1 MLTRLPAQA
10 LSTCLVVVATG
21 IGLAQQ
27 PAAPRSV
34 SPTLPL
40 PANRPIPPQGP
51 GSPFA
56 AALPLPFPAA
66 EVVFPGRIPDD
77 YPIAVEAQARG
88 PNVPAGRVESFQFTE
103 SKVFPD
109 TTRDVWV
116 YLPAQYT
123 ADKPAALMVF
133 QDGHAY
139 VSTNGRMRVPIVFDN
154 LIARGEMPVTIG
166 VFINPGHRGA
176 DGPPAGGWGNRNNR
190 SLEYD
195 GLGADYARFLA
206 EELLPAISARYNVK
220 LSDDPAQR
228 AIAGMSSGGIC
239 AFTVAWERPDLFGK
253 VLSHIGSFV
262 NIRGGHVYPALV
274 RKTERKPIRIFLQDG
289 SNDLNNLHGDWPLSN
304 QQLAGSL
311 AFAGYDHR
319 FVFGDGAHNDRHGAA
334 ILPDSLR
341 WLWRPVTAPP
351 SPGTYSGARDD
362 ALNKVLLGGG
372 KPGDWELVSGGHGFT
387 DGACSDAS
395 GTLYFS
401 DLPRAE
407 VWRVPVV
414 GKPERW
420 IENGPRLS
428 GLKFGPDGRIYAA
441 SQGGPGDLKQRIVV
455 INPATKEIETV
466 ASNVKPNDLVVTR
479 DGHIYFTDTAAGQVV
494 TVPITARNLSGPR
507 PIAGGINTPNGI
519 ALSADEQFLAVSEYQ
534 GSHVWSFRLAES
546 GTPLQPH
553 FTGAEATPRI
563 RQLVGGERLSA
574 LTLPADRKVSGGDGS
589 TTDTDGRVYVT
600 SHAGI
605 QMFDQL
611 GRLAGIISKPGTNS
625 PVSCVFSGPGRT
637 YLHVCDGA
645 GVWRRPTLVRGK

>member
-10 LSTCLVVVATG
+10 LSTCLAAVATG
-21 IGLAQQ
+21 ICLAQQ

-40 PANRPIPPQGP
+40 PANRPIPSQGP
-51 GSPFA
+51 GSPIG
-56 AALPLPFPAA
+56 AALPLPPPAA

-77 YPIAVEAQARG
+77 YPIAPEAESRR
-88 PNVPAGRVESFQFTE
+88 PNVPAGRVETFQFAE

-116 YLPAQYT
+116 YIPSQYT
-123 ADKPAALMVF
+123 AEKPAALMVF

-139 VSTNGRMRVPIVFDN
+139 VSTNGRMRAPIVFDN
-154 LIARGEMPVTIG
+154 LIARGEMPVTVG
-166 VFINPGHRGA
+166 VFINPGHRGT

-206 EELLPAISARYNVK
+206 EELLPAIATRYNLK
-220 LSDDPAQR
+220 LNSDPAER

-262 NIRGGHVYPALV
+262 NIRGGHVYPALI
-274 RKTERKPIRIFLQDG
+274 RKTERKPIRVFLQDG

-341 WLWRPVTAPP
+341 WLWRPVTSPP
-351 SPGTYSGARDD
+351 SPSANNGAGDV
-362 ALNKVLLGGG
+362 ALNQVLPDGG

-401 DLPRAE
+401 DLPKAE
-407 VWRVPVV
+407 VWRVPVG

-420 IENGPRLS
+420 IENGPKLS

-466 ASNVKPNDLVVTR
+466 ATNVKPNDLVVTR
-479 DGHIYFTDTAAGQVV
+479 DGHLYFTDTGAGQVV

-534 GSHVWSFRLAES
+534 GTYVWSFRLTES
-546 GTPLQPH
+546 APPVHPLA
-553 FTGAEATPRI
+553 TGAGATPRI
-563 RQLVGGERLSA
+563 RQLVGGERFST
-574 LTLPADRKVSGGDGS
+574 LTLPTDRKVSGGDGS

-605 QMFDQL
+605 QMFDKL
-611 GRLAGIISKPGTNS
+611 GRLGGVISKPGTNS
-625 PVSCVFSGPGRT
+625 PVSCVFAGPGRS
-637 YLHVCDGA
+637 YLHVCDGT
-645 GVWRRPTLVRGK
+645 GVWRRRTLVRGK